1 MGTPLATWAFAAV
14 VLFWAT
20 GAYNRLI
27 RLRAQSIAAYA
38 ELDLQLLQ
46 YDALVQVLFPQT
58 GLDPLPAVQGVQ
70 SAAEQFEQSRKAAL
84 ADPLDPQNLGALA
97 TAYKTLL
104 VSWVKTCNEPPDLAG
119 ARLPESMYQQWS
131 AIGLACESARLEF
144 NRCVDQYNQAIRQW
158 PARILA
164 WVFGLRPA
172 RTLEIVN

>member
-1 MGTPLATWAFAAV
+1 MGTSLAIWAFAAV

-46 YDALVQVLFPQT
+46 YEALVQVFFPQT
-58 GLDPLPAVQGVQ
+58 GLDPMPAVQGVQ

-84 ADPLDPQNLGALA
+84 AHPLNPQTVGALT

-104 VSWVKTCNEPPDLAG
+104 MSWVKTCSEPPDLAG
-119 ARLPESMYQQWS
+119 ARLPETMYQQWN

-144 NRCVDQYNQAIRQW
+144 NRCVDQYNQAIVQW

-172 RTLEIVN
+172 RTLEIAS